1 MTHYL
6 TLDDQQARLIMDLI
20 APSIEHDADGNID
33 PDVNP
38 DAANIAQQLNQAQ
51 RSDLAILYVSLY
63 EDEQCYGG
71 PEEGGWYYWRTKH
84 IWTNASTDTDEIVTW
99 WNSVIADLAGEAVD
113 HIAEENWSMST
124 LDLSELL
131 ALCEGEHEA
140 LAPLKEAM
148 LMHDARTRDTYR
160 LVLELVPGSQVGS
173 ECPYYC

>member
-6 TLDDQQARLIMDLI
+6 TLDDAQARLLTDLL
-20 APSIEHDADGNID
+20 APSITRDNDGHID
-33 PDVNP
+33 PDTNP
-38 DAANIAQQLNQAQ
+38 DAANIVLQLEQAK
-51 RSDLAILYVSLY
+51 RSDMAVLYVSLY

-84 IWTNASTDTDEIVTW
+84 LWTNGSTDTDEIVTW
-99 WNSVIADLAGEAVD
+99 WNNVIADLAGYAVD

-131 ALCEGEHEA
+131 AMCEDEHEP
-140 LAPLKEAM
+140 LVPLKEVL